1 MDFYAWREKRQNILV
16 TTTLGFNKKDSVC
29 RIFGKYQ
36 FPQYIFASWIFATI
50 IMSTK
55 AEKCPTKKEESKQKS
70 DKKEEEN
77 PKNVNAASRIFSDF
91 PFFEPFF
98 EC

>member
-1 MDFYAWREKRQNILV
+1 
-16 TTTLGFNKKDSVC
+16 
-29 RIFGKYQ
+29 
-36 FPQYIFASWIFATI
+36 
-50 IMSTK
+50 MSTK
-55 AEKCPTKKEESKQKS
+55 AEKCPTKKEESKQKL

-98 EC
+98 GC

>member
-1 MDFYAWREKRQNILV
+1 
-16 TTTLGFNKKDSVC
+16 
-29 RIFGKYQ
+29 
-36 FPQYIFASWIFATI
+36 
-50 IMSTK
+50 MSTK

-91 PFFEPFF
+91 PYI
-98 EC
+98 